1 MNTAVPQSSFCRPL
15 LALWLNNAGPDLGFL
30 KQVGAVHQVYS
41 LSPHLPTFTRSV
53 CMTCRHGCRSRP
65 QAAFALLADP
75 PVPLARYNSMHHIAQ
90 CSVNISDRLC
100 WLAETCKILLSFF
113 SKCCISCW
121 WAAAAA
127 TAVMSHAVQ
136 STCKWCEPWQH
147 HAICL
152 SALSEAHT
160 EQSTNI
166 GKTLSMVMASRL
178 VASCPGLVLR

>member
-1 MNTAVPQSSFCRPL
+1 MNSAVPQSSFCRPL

-90 CSVNISDRLC
+90 CSVNIS
-100 WLAETCKILLSFF
+100 
-113 SKCCISCW
+113 KCCISCW

-178 VASCPGLVLR
+178 VASCSGLVLR